1 MIKIAEENPQ
11 CHFLIDEVHLDDN
24 ALNAISTDIIM
35 RMSQIISDESYLWIA
50 CQGDKKP
57 YEKDKNLAGI
67 TLFIM
72 TKISSHH
79 SN

>member
-1 MIKIAEENPQ
+1 LIKIAEENRQ
-11 CHFLIDEVHLDDN
+11 CHFLIDEVHVDD
-24 ALNAISTDIIM
+24 NAISTDIIM

-57 YEKDKNLAGI
+57 HEKDENLAGI